1 MSYRDE
7 ARNDAK
13 ETVRNFEDEILEQ
26 LLDKG
31 EASDDL
37 LNDYSGGDSWHHE
50 SHVDKSYRLTEAAEL
65 LDELS
70 YYEETDSG
78 LWEGLAPRDA
88 ISAQA
93 AYTYGNAVYSEFQD
107 LIREINSDAEC
118 IIDDYNDKIS
128 EAEEAAED
136 EDEDENPDVETLEE
150 EKKDALPQADSGS
163 RRVLRAP

>member
-1 MSYRDE
+1 MSSYRDE

-13 ETVRNFEDEILEQ
+13 ETISNFEEEILEQ
-26 LLDKG
+26 LHDKG

-37 LNDYSGGDSWHHE
+37 LNDYCNGDAWHHE
-50 SHVDKSYRLTEAAEL
+50 NHVDKSYRLTEAAEL

-70 YYEETDSG
+70 DCEETDSG

-118 IIDDYNDKIS
+118 IIEDYDEKIQ
-128 EAEEAAED
+128 EAEEAADED
-136 EDEDENPDVETLEE
+136 EDEDENLDVETLED
-150 EKKDALPQADSGS
+150 EKKD
-163 RRVLRAP
+163 VLRKLIREAVEY